1 MQLTPLAPS
10 LWQHCFG
17 TSFSRSSVPSF
28 AAPPAV
34 TLQQYQSAKVRLLSY
49 IRPSSSRL
57 RERLEI
63 RTPPMFVPK
72 PSQSPSC
79 RSAPRASIGPVPSC
93 LLAPIGRHR
102 LVARFRSQ
110 PTSSPQIRAGRHA
123 RKARPRS
130 DVDPAS
136 HMRPRPARANERP
149 GRPRAPPRRPRRR
162 SAPSALLPPGDAA
175 AGGGCPH
182 SGLVAG
188 ASRQRRP

>member
-1 MQLTPLAPS
+1 
-10 LWQHCFG
+10 
-17 TSFSRSSVPSF
+17 
-28 AAPPAV
+28 
-34 TLQQYQSAKVRLLSY
+34 
-49 IRPSSSRL
+49 
-57 RERLEI
+57 
-63 RTPPMFVPK
+63 MFVPK
-72 PSQSPSC
+72 PSQSLSC

-102 LVARFRSQ
+102 LVARSRSQ

-175 AGGGCPH
+175 AGGGSPH

-188 ASRQRRP
+188 ASRQRRPRGSHPTCTAPPIPCVTATAFPGPAHAPSGAQRDAPPRRPGPGPVRGCGAGIPVLVRAAAFAGVGAH